1 MMTTPTTSVLR
12 SGEVAAMFGVTTH
25 TVKRWADTGLL
36 PFFRT
41 PGGHYRYRPED
52 VHALMVI
59 RTPLAPSVAAQRLH
73 QPESDAEAP
82 ATD

>member
-1 MMTTPTTSVLR
+1 MMSTPTTSVLR
-12 SGEVAAMFGVTTH
+12 SGDVAAMFGVTTH

-41 PGGHYRYRPED
+41 PGGHYRYRLED

-59 RTPLAPSVAAQRLH
+59 RSPLAPTVATQHLP
-73 QPESDAEAP
+73 QPQSSTEVP
-82 ATD
+82 GH